1 MKNRYLIMS
10 VVLILGGSSTQALA
24 KSDTA
29 FLTEAIQI
37 NLAEISVGD
46 LAQKNG
52 GSDDVKSFGKMLVDD
67 HTASN
72 TKATSLAQANGVTP
86 PTEPKAADKQKHDEL
101 AKLSGADFD
110 REFAKAMVKGH
121 EEAISKF
128 EAASKGDDDI
138 AKFAQETLPTLQK
151 HLKTAQTLESSK
163 RAQGEAPAASE
174 ATKPEMAPSGAA
186 KTEAAPS
193 AETKK
198 EASETKNAEMAAVP
212 SDAVGVN
219 DYYKQNVYD
228 TSNNTVGE
236 VSDLLL
242 DKSGRVKAVI
252 LSVGGFLGLGGK
264 YVSVPFNAL
273 QVSEKNGKR
282 YLVMDTTKEA
292 LTSAPGYRY
301 DSTTG
306 KWVPEKA

>member
-1 MKNRYLIMS
+1 MQFRYPIIGVL
-10 VVLILGGSSTQALA
+10 LILAGSIATASA
-24 KSDTA
+24 KSDTT
-29 FLTEAIQI
+29 FLTDAIQI
-37 NLAEISVGD
+37 NLVEISVGD

-72 TKATSLAQANGVTP
+72 TKATSLAQANGVTS
-86 PTEPKAADKQKHDEL
+86 PTEPKPEDKKKHDEL
-101 AKLSGADFD
+101 AKLSGAEFD

-151 HLKTAQTLESSK
+151 HLKTAQSLES
-163 RAQGEAPAASE
+163 RAQSETPMASE
-174 ATKPEMAPSGAA
+174 ASKPGVSQMAPTGAA
-186 KTEAAPS
+186 KTEAAPP
-193 AETKK
+193 
-198 EASETKNAEMAAVP
+198 ASEGKRAEKMAAVP
-212 SDAVGVN
+212 SDAVSVS
-219 DYYKQNVYD
+219 DYYKQNVYNASD
-228 TSNNTVGE
+228 NTIGE
-236 VSDLLL
+236 VSDVLL
-242 DKSGRVKAVI
+242 DKDGRVKAVI

-273 QVSEKNGKR
+273 QVTEKNGKR

-292 LTSAPGYRY
+292 LNSAPGYQY
-301 DSTTG
+301 DKTTG
-306 KWVPEKA
+306 KWVPETR